1 MTEGPV
7 QETAG
12 GSVQSISPAKDSS
25 GAGCREVL
33 QALAWRAGSRP
44 AAAQA
49 VVAGMDH
56 SASVQSV
63 RAGSEGG
70 PQPLVTVAR

>member
-1 MTEGPV
+1 V
-7 QETAG
+7 QETAAG
-12 GSVQSISPAKDSS
+12 LGPVHLTRKDSF

-44 AAAQA
+44 AAVYAA
-49 VVAGMDH
+49 AAGMDH
-56 SASVQSV
+56 SASVLTV

-70 PQPLVTVAR
+70 PQPLATVAR